1 MNTKEKREQLVAE
14 YNRNNQTIQQLQA
27 RQHQIVGQLNLLEEI
42 EREPKELKEEKKTKK

>member
-27 RQHQIVGQLNLLEEI
+27 RQHQIVGQLTLLEEM
-42 EREPKELKEEKKTKK
+42 EKEEKEEKEEKKIKK